1 MSSRGRPSL
10 DTVKMSKEDARRVFV
25 AEYRF
30 LREANMTHEA
40 IAQRLGLTVATLR
53 TRIVRYDCLILSQAE
68 QRIADR
74 LDQLITAGE
83 PFTLE
88 QLHSLDGGTA
98 LMLVQMA
105 LKRGRVRSSQSRAQ
119 RPRRAPVYTPT
130 GATK

>member
-10 DTVKMSKEDARRVFV
+10 DSVTRSKEDAKRVFV

-30 LREANMTHEA
+30 LREANMTHDA

-53 TRIVRYDCLILSQAE
+53 TRILRYDCLILSQAE

-74 LDQLITAGE
+74 LDGLIDAGE

-88 QLHSLDGGTA
+88 QLHTLDDGIA
-98 LMLVQMA
+98 SMLVQIA
-105 LKRGRVRSSQSRAQ
+105 LKRGRIRSSQSRAQ
-119 RPRRAPVYTPT
+119 RPRRAPVYTPV
-130 GATK
+130 GVES